1 MSENRSLTFFVGAL
15 IASAAGGILLLAT
28 DLGGFN
34 GSNYYLG
41 VYIWGGVGSFTLGYG
56 LPILATALLLIYCLA
71 ISILVL
77 KFPEKIPDRKFIK
90 FGFYAALA
98 AFILTIINGII
109 FAAVATYEDWWW
121 WFDAGFYGGIIGAL
135 LTAVFFYLGEKEVVL
150 P

>member
-15 IASAAGGILLLAT
+15 ITSALGGILLLAT

-41 VYIWGGVGSFTLGYG
+41 VYLWGGIGAFSGVYG
-56 LPILATALLLIYCLA
+56 IPILITALLLIYCTI

-77 KFPEKIPDRKFIK
+77 KFPEKIPDKKYIHY
-90 FGFYAALA
+90 GLYAAIA
-98 AFILTIINGII
+98 ALILTIINGII
-109 FAAVATYEDWWW
+109 FAAVAEGEEWWW
-121 WFDAGFYGGIIGAL
+121 WFDAGFYGGAIGGL
-135 LTAVFFYLGEKEVVL
+135 LTALFYYMGEKEVVL